1 MADIQVT
8 VQLNDRAS
16 RQLRN
21 IDKAASSLSTSLKA
35 AGAAA
40 AAFATGSIVTGIA
53 KQYSAFE
60 RYRSVLTTYLG
71 SQQKANAE
79 LKRLQNLANALP
91 QDLQD
96 ITEAFTILKRN
107 GIDTSSKSLS
117 AFSNIATANG
127 KTFEQ
132 LAEAVGDA
140 LTGEFERLKEFGIK
154 VSKEN
159 DQFTAT
165 IGSQQVAVAKTS
177 TDLVRQLQALG
188 EEGGRFGNAAKD
200 NANSLN
206 QSYSNLSGAVFE
218 TSVSFMDAL
227 KPALKDAVDLTAQL
241 LRTNNDL
248 AKSLGAGVGESL
260 RVLARGAQILA
271 ESWEL
276 VRSAFYA
283 IIANKVLTSVDITLR
298 SMNRSVSQGSGL
310 ITALGKALKSLL
322 SRFNPVVLAISTAI
336 GVLSYFSGTMV
347 EVGNTTASLGEIF
360 RAVFQVIG
368 NYITTFATYAKQ
380 SLFGEFLDR
389 MGEKVTKM
397 KEWFAWAFDTIGGYA
412 KTAANFL
419 ANSFVAAGETIIA
432 VARNIPEFFGAAFD
446 AVVIASGDLVRAV
459 AQRFTNL
466 KQALQLALSGDF
478 AAAAAKAGEDT
489 GYKFT
494 ESFANAFKNLPSLT
508 EGVDYGAIFD
518 TDRVG
523 QGMDILSE
531 KAGALKTTITKYT
544 VPAME
549 KLTGAIV
556 DQINVSRASANA
568 GKYYDDAILRTAK
581 KQQAY
586 NDSLKETKNTMND
599 ITTSTVP
606 KLKEAV
612 EGPAFNAIEKINSY
626 MDNMIGRVSSTF
638 TDVLFGLKD
647 GFKSLEDLA
656 LDALKMIIST
666 LIEAFIRSKILGQSI
681 GGLGGGVGGGGGF
694 LGGLFGSLGS
704 LGMGT
709 LIPGFGLLAGAGM
722 LLGGL
727 FADGGNT
734 AKAGQKPIIVGEQ
747 GPELFMP
754 GKAGTVVSNE
764 DLSAAGGKGDLNVNF
779 TINAID
785 TQTGVEFLLENKRVI
800 TGVIQEAYMRRGS
813 SGPLG

>member
-40 AAFATGSIVTGIA
+40 AAFATGSIATGIA

-79 LKRLQNLANALP
+79 LKRLQGLANSLP

-159 DQFTAT
+159 DEFTAT

-206 QSYSNLSGAVFE
+206 QSYSNLSGAIFE
-218 TSVSFMDAL
+218 TSVAFMDAL
-227 KPALKDAVDLTAQL
+227 KPALKDTVDLTAEL
-241 LRTNNDL
+241 LRANQEL
-248 AKSLGAGVGESL
+248 VKSMGAGVGEAL
-260 RVLARGAQILA
+260 KTVARGAVLLA
-271 ESWEL
+271 ESFDL
-276 VRSAFYA
+276 IKAALLTIVSTK
-283 IIANKVLTSVDITLR
+283 ILTSVDIALR
-298 SMNRSVSQGSGL
+298 SFNRSAKAGGGIIAILGNALKTL
-310 ITALGKALKSLL
+310 IT
-322 SRFNPVVLAISTAI
+322 RINPVVLALSTAV
-336 GVLSYFSGTMV
+336 GMLSYFSNTMV
-347 EVGNTTASLGEIF
+347 EVGGVTASLGEIF
-360 RAVFQVIG
+360 RAVFTVIG
-368 NYITTFATYAKQ
+368 NYISIFATYAKK

-389 MGEKVTKM
+389 MEEKVTKM
-397 KEWFAWAFDTIGGYA
+397 KEWFAWGFDTIGGYA
-412 KTAANFL
+412 RTAANFL
-419 ANSFVAAGETIIA
+419 ANSFIAAGETIIA

-446 AVVIASGDLVRAV
+446 AVIIAAGDMVKAMAR
-459 AQRFTNL
+459 RFTNL
-466 KQALQLALSGDF
+466 KEALQLALSGDF
-478 AAAAAKAGEDT
+478 AEAAAKAGEDV

-494 ESFANAFKNLPSLT
+494 ESFANAFNNLPSLVD
-508 EGVDYGAIFD
+508 GVDYGEIFD

-531 KAGALKTTITKYT
+531 KAGALRTTITKYT

-549 KLTGAIV
+549 SLTGAIV
-556 DQINVSRASANA
+556 DQIKVSRAAVGV

-586 NDSLKETKNTMND
+586 NDSLKETKTTMNE
-599 ITTSTVP
+599 ISRSSVP
-606 KLKEAV
+606 ELKEAV
-612 EGPAFNAIEKINSY
+612 EGPAFDAIEKINSY
-626 MDNMIGRVSSTF
+626 MDSMIGRVSSTF

-656 LDALKMIIST
+656 LDALRMIIST

-734 AKAGQKPIIVGEQ
+734 AKAGQKPIVVGER
-747 GPELFMP
+747 GPEVFMP

-764 DLSAAGGKGDLNVNF
+764 ELNSMGGQGDLNVSF

-800 TGVIQEAYMRRGS
+800 TGVIQEAYMRRGT